1 MLDRLR
7 LLDPGRVR
15 LHTAART
22 ILAALAALLTSAAV
36 CAAEDLPG
44 ALVVIATVVAV
55 MLSRSLHGTS
65 LAHRLTALLHVPVVG
80 LLAAVVGRFMLH
92 HTWLG
97 AAMYVAA
104 VTAARYVM
112 RFGGTV
118 RALGRLALGPVIAV
132 LVVPV
137 PPGAAEAA
145 RPWWAA
151 SAGGLAVACVLLSQA
166 VLPSRPAR
174 EAATAALDVL
184 RAARRL
190 LGLPPAAPARARA
203 ARALHRAALTAE
215 DRLAAATPAS
225 PSFGALAAAVL
236 HAEVLATT
244 SGPARESGA
253 AGPADPPPAHP
264 LARLLPGRRSAVRA
278 RPPGTAAEGPAETA
292 AAGVV
297 AAAAAVR
304 ATRARERPAPQP
316 PRGPRPGPV
325 RKGPQP
331 QTRLTVQLAAAMA
344 LAFAAGHL
352 VFPHHWT
359 WTVIT
364 AFVVCSAARARGDVV
379 HRSVLRISGAVAGAV
394 TGTLAAHLVA
404 GTPPAA
410 VAVIFGYLFV
420 GVWLRD
426 VNYAVWAF
434 CVTSL
439 LAVLY
444 SLNGEH
450 DTAALLLQRPEGIL
464 LGSACGVVAAYFVLP
479 LRTETVM
486 RARAARAL
494 QALQALLAAVTEPD
508 PQPAALRTLAR
519 SADRATRDL
528 GDAAASARAHRALLA
543 RRRRRTQRRP
553 APHAADWADTLAA
566 CVHEAR
572 ALAALPPE
580 ALAAARPH
588 LGLTARNLGQVRRRL
603 GHRPEAEPPRPVT
616 APPVHHLNA
625 ALTTL
630 YAQLPAPRK
639 GAAPRTPAP
648 SGTGPAQPP
657 GRPVAPPAP

>member
-15 LHTAART
+15 LHAAART
-22 ILAALAALLTSAAV
+22 ILAALAALLISAAI

-55 MLSRSLHGTS
+55 MLSRSLHRTS
-65 LAHRLTALLHVPVVG
+65 LAHRLTALVHVPVVG
-80 LLAAVVGRFMLH
+80 LLAAAIGRFMLH
-92 HTWLG
+92 HAWLG

-104 VTAARYVM
+104 VTAARYLM

-118 RALGRLALGPVIAV
+118 RALGRLALGPVIAI
-132 LVVPV
+132 LVVPI
-137 PPGAAEAA
+137 PPSAAEAA
-145 RPWWAA
+145 APWWAA
-151 SAGGLAVACVLLSQA
+151 AAGALAVACVLLSQA
-166 VLPSRPAR
+166 ALPARPAR

-190 LGLPPAAPARARA
+190 QDLPPSAAARARA
-203 ARALHRAALTAE
+203 ARALHRAALTTE

-225 PSFGALAAAVL
+225 PSFAALATAVL

-244 SGPARESGA
+244 SRPAQPPGA
-253 AGPADPPPAHP
+253 AGPADLHPRPASGHP
-264 LARLLPGRRSAVRA
+264 LTRLLPGGRSAART
-278 RPPGTAAEGPAETA
+278 RPPGTATEGPAETA

-304 ATRARERPAPQP
+304 ATRARELPAPPP
-316 PRGPRPGPV
+316 PRAPRPGSA
-325 RKGPQP
+325 RKSPQP
-331 QTRLTVQLAAAMA
+331 QTRLTAQLAAAMA

-379 HRSVLRISGAVAGAV
+379 HRSALRIGGAIAGAV

-404 GTPPAA
+404 ATPPAA
-410 VAVIFGYLFV
+410 LAVIFCCLFV

-464 LGSACGVVAAYFVLP
+464 LGSACGVLAAYFVLP

-486 RARAARAL
+486 RGRAARAL
-494 QALQALLAAVTEPD
+494 QALQDLLAAAREPD

-519 SADRATRDL
+519 TADRAARDL
-528 GDAAASARAHRALLA
+528 GDAAASARAHRALRTRLA
-543 RRRRRTQRRP
+543 HPALPVRPAHRP
-553 APHAADWADTLAA
+553 APHAADWADALAA

-588 LGLTARNLGQVRRRL
+588 LGLTARNLGHVRRRL

-625 ALTTL
+625 ALAAL
-630 YAQLPAPRK
+630 YAQLPATPR
-639 GAAPRTPAP
+639 PSERTDPLPPVP
-648 SGTGPAQPP
+648 SGAGPA
-657 GRPVAPPAP
+657 